1 MEQRGD
7 CVRRG
12 GCRVREGPSASET
25 PVTRR
30 TQIDQGFP
38 FMCQEFSIC
47 CFIEFSEPTYA
58 IHIVPLSALQMRK
71 LRFKGLSS
79 LPQITQPAAE
89 ARGADRPAIRLALKP
104 QALPLRSSGLQ
115 LPLSWNVPKCSRQKL
130 LSHQVLTFQ
139 SFLLGLL
146 ARATYEEVSVLTA
159 DPGGEDK
166 AVQLP
171 PSLAAL
177 RSVPTPSP
185 PPCHWP
191 LRPHPGTQLPLSV
204 LGAGG
209 WERTRPDGLSGGRSG
224 WLVVFKPI
232 FIHIQKKK
240 ICSVFCSASG
250 QGEVSSL
257 HLCGKMRILQ
267 ETK

>member
-7 CVRRG
+7 CVRWG

-177 RSVPTPSP
+177 RSVPAPHLHPATGPSARTPGPSSP
-185 PPCHWP
+185 SRSW
-191 LRPHPGTQLPLSV
+191 
-204 LGAGG
+204 
-209 WERTRPDGLSGGRSG
+209 GLVGGRE
-224 WLVVFKPI
+224 
-232 FIHIQKKK
+232 Q
-240 ICSVFCSASG
+240 G
-250 QGEVSSL
+250 QMG
-257 HLCGKMRILQ
+257 
-267 ETK
+267 